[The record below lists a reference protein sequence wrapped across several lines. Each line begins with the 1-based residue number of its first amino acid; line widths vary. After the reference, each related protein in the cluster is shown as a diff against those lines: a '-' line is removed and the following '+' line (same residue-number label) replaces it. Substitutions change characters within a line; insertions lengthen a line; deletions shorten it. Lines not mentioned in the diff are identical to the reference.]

1 MSYFTT
7 AELRTLPDIGDAAR
21 YPDDRCLAA
30 HDWIVAIIERECGTS
45 FIETTHTERVSGTG
59 DEALFLADPYV
70 RAVSAATID
79 GTALTDAEVAD
90 LIVERGAVYRPAGM
104 RWPATSR
111 ANVEVTYTAS
121 YSAVVP
127 GDLKESAMR
136 AARYWLVTYDAWS
149 GTDERQTSITND
161 YGNIN
166 LAVASADGRPT
177 GLPTADATI
186 TAWARRV
193 RVPSVA

>member
-1 MSYFTT
+1 MPYFTT
-7 AELRTLPDIGDAAR
+7 AELRTLPDVNDVAR
-21 YPDDRCLAA
+21 YPDARCVAA

-45 FIETTHTERVSGTG
+45 FIETTRTETVSGAG
-59 DEALFLADPYV
+59 DDGLFLSDPYV
-70 RAVSAATID
+70 RTVTAATID
-79 GTALTDAEVAD
+79 GTALTAGEVSA
-90 LIVERGAVYRPAGM
+90 LIVERGVVYRPNGV
-104 RWPATSR
+104 RWPATAR
-111 ANVEVTYTAS
+111 GNVEITYTAG

-127 GDLKESAMR
+127 GDLKEAAMR
-136 AARYWLVTYDAWS
+136 AARYWLVTFDAWS
-149 GTDERQTSITND
+149 GTDERQTSLTND

-166 LAVASADGRPT
+166 LAVASPDGRPT